1 MKFIVNGEFVEARDS
16 KEQRVLQAQYGE
28 LTANR
33 NSAEQSGLGALSNL
47 AVNAGF
53 VNANASQMAINEQV
67 DLMYREVDNT
77 PIIERNATG
86 FQSTLMS
93 LLDSAQSVNIGKK
106 IIKKRRVGEAGI
118 ASVSLSG
125 QTDIKVDH
133 TTSDYQ
139 GAIVPIFDGAYGL
152 DWRDRQAA
160 LSEGWDQTVDDA
172 REVEKTV
179 YSKVDDFLWN
189 GSTDIAFDG
198 VSWAGLKG
206 NQQGVAT
213 YTLQADLSASATSAT
228 DITNEVLAMINVLKI
243 TNDCDGPFKLVV
255 SREIMANWRRF
266 GSTNDRAFGT
276 IFDMV
281 KALYPELVTISEDP
295 KLSGNQAFIARFGF
309 DGLHAKSGM
318 AMSSYALPRFKH
330 ADPYDFVKWCAFG
343 FMAAETKGGK
353 DCAVYASA

>member
-16 KEQRVLQAQYGE
+16 KEQRVLQTQYAE

-33 NSAEQSGLGALSNL
+33 NSAEQSGLGVLSNL

-53 VNANASQMAINEQV
+53 VAPNAGQPAVNEQV

-77 PIIERNATG
+77 PVIERNATG
-86 FQSTLMS
+86 FQSTLMD
-93 LLDSAQSVNIGKK
+93 LLGSAQSVNIGKK

-118 ASVSLSG
+118 AGVSLSG

-133 TTSDYQ
+133 TASDYQ

-152 DWRDRQAA
+152 DWRDRTAA

-189 GSTDIAFDG
+189 GSADIAFDN

-206 NQQGVAT
+206 NQQGIST
-213 YTLQADLSASATSAT
+213 YTLQSDLSASTTSAT

-255 SREIMANWRRF
+255 SRQIMANWRRF
-266 GSTNDRAFGT
+266 GSTQDRAFGT

-281 KALYPELVTISEDP
+281 KALYPELVNIAEDP
-295 KLSGNQAFIARFGF
+295 KLTGNQAFLARMGL

-330 ADPYDFVKWCAFG
+330 ADPFDFVKWCAFG
-343 FMAAETKGGK
+343 FMAAETKAGK
-353 DCAVYASA
+353 DCAVYAS